1 MSDTPNKPEMK
12 GLDND
17 FITQL
22 LGKSRTRN
30 AYGPKLLLFLE
41 SDEAAINP
49 KEVFPEFKNK
59 NTSTV
64 YQGFNNAM
72 KNSDI
77 EGVEIRQSDG
87 EVYILNTQKVALML
101 AEAA

>member
-1 MSDTPNKPEMK
+1 MSDSKPEMK
-12 GLDND
+12 GLPND
-17 FITQL
+17 FITEL

-64 YQGFNNAM
+64 YQGFNNAL
-72 KNSDI
+72 KSTKI